1 MLGEPKNTADH
12 TQSRKMKKQ
21 KSCLCLQDV
30 LNSLKDA
37 SYLTSAPSPSFIPQK
52 HHSSVCLV
60 HRHPPKLNAL
70 YLMLWKGRLQ
80 LTYSCTFL
88 LYSLCFVE
96 SGGKTLLLEIL
107 NSFHGS
113 KTKLQLYSK
122 ALIVGFV
129 WFWFFGLLEFFI
141 LF

>member
-30 LNSLKDA
+30 LNILKDA

-88 LYSLCFVE
+88 LYSYSFIPPLFLVLCGI
-96 SGGKTLLLEIL
+96 GGKNPTFGDIKFLPWFK
-107 NSFHGS
+107 N
-113 KTKLQLYSK
+113 KTS
-122 ALIVGFV
+122 AI
-129 WFWFFGLLEFFI
+129 
-141 LF
+141 